1 MSSLDRRSFERDIFY
16 LSNSI
21 ENLKRELIN
30 EDSIN
35 ITSSPVALSRTIE
48 LKGEFKKPGVY
59 TFMPGER
66 MLDVINRA
74 GGYTSEAYEEGAVFL
89 RESVAISQK
98 EGFNRA
104 ADSLNKP

>member
-1 MSSLDRRSFERDIFY
+1 
-16 LSNSI
+16 
-21 ENLKRELIN
+21 
-30 EDSIN
+30 
-35 ITSSPVALSRTIE
+35 
-48 LKGEFKKPGVY
+48 
-59 TFMPGER
+59 

-104 ADSLNKP
+104 ADSLEQTIVNIITLGVLSVESESTLAPLLD